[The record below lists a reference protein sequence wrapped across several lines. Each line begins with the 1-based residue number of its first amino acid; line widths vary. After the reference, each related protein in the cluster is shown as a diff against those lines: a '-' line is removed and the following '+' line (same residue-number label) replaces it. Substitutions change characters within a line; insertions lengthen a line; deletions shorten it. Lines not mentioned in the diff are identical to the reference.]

1 MYLIWFL
8 FDVNQSQQH
17 KTNLSLIPPL
27 ALCLLHIITHS
38 SCYCCPLIELSKWQN
53 LYVFATA
60 VNKNRI
66 PQQTCTSCFEGI
78 GGKSRN
84 ELCQVATNMCGYERK
99 TMMWEKVQIL
109 CVFVLLMSF
118 CYSQFGEI
126 YCIDNIYTGLVDMV
140 KIAYIVFKV
149 VVDNR
154 G

>member
-1 MYLIWFL
+1 M
-8 FDVNQSQQH
+8 
-17 KTNLSLIPPL
+17 
-27 ALCLLHIITHS
+27 
-38 SCYCCPLIELSKWQN
+38 
-53 LYVFATA
+53 
-60 VNKNRI
+60 
-66 PQQTCTSCFEGI
+66 
-78 GGKSRN
+78 
-84 ELCQVATNMCGYERK
+84 
-99 TMMWEKVQIL
+99 QIL